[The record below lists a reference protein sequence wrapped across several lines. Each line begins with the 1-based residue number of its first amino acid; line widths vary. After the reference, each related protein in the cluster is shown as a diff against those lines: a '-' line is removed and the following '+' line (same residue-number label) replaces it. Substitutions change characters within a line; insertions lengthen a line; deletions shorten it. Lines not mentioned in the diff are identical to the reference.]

1 MRLRILQ
8 PLNEGQLSFNET
20 TSWSKNL
27 SQEMKIY
34 MRFFSNYILI
44 SFYKMCLKSQLA
56 KKTLLIY
63 LYLGLFFYILTF
75 VCRVHVF
82 AKSIKNQMNQVSH
95 NNIILVN
102 NTGKLVRKK
111 RITGKITNILFIK
124 RERSETVT
132 RVSITVSHLLDGRNH
147 QL

>member
-1 MRLRILQ
+1 MLQ
-8 PLNEGQLSFNET
+8 NVLKIAASK
-20 TSWSKNL
+20 KNL
-27 SQEMKIY
+27 T
-34 MRFFSNYILI
+34 N
-44 SFYKMCLKSQLA
+44 
-56 KKTLLIY
+56 LLIFRS
-63 LYLGLFFYILTF
+63 FFYILTF